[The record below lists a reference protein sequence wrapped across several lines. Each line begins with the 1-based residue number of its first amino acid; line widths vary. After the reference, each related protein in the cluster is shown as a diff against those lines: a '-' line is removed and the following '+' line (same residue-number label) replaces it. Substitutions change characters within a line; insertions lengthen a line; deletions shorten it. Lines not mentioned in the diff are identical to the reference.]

1 MNIETL
7 LPTLISMLIGLAVQ
21 ILPQVIQ
28 AFLDFLS
35 QMQQQ
40 A

>member
-7 LPTLISMLIGLAVQ
+7 LPTILSLLIGFAVQ
-21 ILPQVIQ
+21 ILPQLLQ
-28 AFLDFLS
+28 AFMDFLP
-35 QMQQQ
+35 QLQTQ